1 MIFYAVTGTVELG
14 KVSEVLVLSDFN
26 NYGLIILGI
35 TFMLGAL
42 GFKLSLVPFHSWVP
56 DVYEG
61 STAAFAGFLAIVP
74 KIAAFVVVLRIFE
87 IFISAEDTYVQS
99 ALFIIAVIT
108 MTMGNLMALSQ
119 TDIKRMLAFSSIS
132 HAGFVLC
139 AILIG
144 TTQATI
150 GIFVY
155 WIFFAVANLGAFGI
169 LWINRDKDASIKTQ
183 SPNSIHAYAGLTKK
197 SPMLAA
203 IMAMFMLSLA
213 GVPPF
218 SVFWGKF
225 YLIGAAVNADHLSY
239 NIYLAL
245 IMALNSA
252 IAVYYYVKPVV
263 FMFFKEASVEVQD
276 NGILGNSTNVLK
288 TLLGVVAFFS
298 IFSIFFVEPLIE
310 FISYYVQISG
320 Y

>member
-1 MIFYAVTGTVELG
+1 
-14 KVSEVLVLSDFN
+14 
-26 NYGLIILGI
+26 
-35 TFMLGAL
+35 
-42 GFKLSLVPFHSWVP
+42 
-56 DVYEG
+56 
-61 STAAFAGFLAIVP
+61 
-74 KIAAFVVVLRIFE
+74 
-87 IFISAEDTYVQS
+87 
-99 ALFIIAVIT
+99 
-108 MTMGNLMALSQ
+108 
-119 TDIKRMLAFSSIS
+119 
-132 HAGFVLC
+132 
-139 AILIG
+139 
-144 TTQATI
+144 
-150 GIFVY
+150 
-155 WIFFAVANLGAFGI
+155 
-169 LWINRDKDASIKTQ
+169 
-183 SPNSIHAYAGLTKK
+183 
-197 SPMLAA
+197 
-203 IMAMFMLSLA
+203 
-213 GVPPF
+213 
-218 SVFWGKF
+218 VFWGKF